1 MTTHHDDETGPD
13 DVSRV
18 ARSWLTEDWAAVIV
32 GLALI
37 AAVLIGIIPGGV
49 IP

>member
-1 MTTHHDDETGPD
+1 MATSPGEESRPD
-13 DVSRV
+13 DVSGV

-37 AAVLIGIIPGGV
+37 AAVLIGVIPGGV